1 MPKTKVNT
9 PFKAPR
15 TARDKATKSHRNVD
29 KVSNATG
36 KVQIESAD
44 TVSEEVPIT
53 SQLEASKEPAAE
65 IAEPSNK
72 DADMIGKRVAKDFG
86 SLGVFL
92 GTIMNVEYDSD
103 DAAHKV
109 PFYVVEYT
117 DGDRED
123 LNESEVGYAMELAY
137 QIELDEEDELEM
149 VREKDKHLGVLSSE
163 DEESYRPPKVYFI
176 DILHLVYYNL
186 KTFLQL
192 HLLETAKKE

>member
-15 TARDKATKSHRNVD
+15 TARDKATKSDRNVD

-92 GTIMNVEYDSD
+92 GTIM
-103 DAAHKV
+103 
-109 PFYVVEYT
+109 
-117 DGDRED
+117 
-123 LNESEVGYAMELAY
+123 
-137 QIELDEEDELEM
+137 
-149 VREKDKHLGVLSSE
+149 SSE
-163 DEESYRPPKVYFI
+163 DEESYRPPKVYFV
-176 DILHLVYYNL
+176 DLLHLVYSNI
-186 KTFLQL
+186 KSFLQL
-192 HLLETAKKE
+192 HLLETAKKEQIEVTFDIERRLFLIVIGERCNFRIVIGESFTLEKGR